1 MLLPAGI
8 AGARDDGGADAGC
21 GAHRA
26 AGLGGGPG
34 GGVRPALGGRTAR
47 PPGGNGRGVHLLQ
60 SRNDPSQ
67 LLALSI
73 WDREVDLL
81 AAREQPQYQ
90 DTMAGLAET
99 YAEPQSVGEWDV
111 VEL

>member
-1 MLLPAGI
+1 MFARLVIVKCKAGQEQTFVER
-8 AGARDDGGADAGC
+8 ARGSLRFYLERPGC
-21 GAHRA
+21 Q
-26 AGLGGGPG
+26 
-34 GGVRPALGGRTAR
+34 
-47 PPGGNGRGVHLLQ
+47 GVHLLQ

-73 WDREVDLL
+73 WDRDVDLL
-81 AAREQPQYQ
+81 AAREQPRYQ
-90 DTMAGLAET
+90 EAMAGLAET

>member
-1 MLLPAGI
+1 MFARLVIVKCKAGQEQTFVER
-8 AGARDDGGADAGC
+8 ARGGLRFYLGRPGC
-21 GAHRA
+21 
-26 AGLGGGPG
+26 
-34 GGVRPALGGRTAR
+34 
-47 PPGGNGRGVHLLQ
+47 RGVHLLQ

-81 AAREQPQYQ
+81 SAREQPQYQ